1 MGAKESHINNSK
13 DIEVRVALPTNT
25 AHETVQLSIHKMHI
39 TRIFSVPY
47 SLLLEDSVSIS
58 SQLSSLEVS
67 TSISSL
73 SLLTLS
79 SVLGD
84 SVVFTSS
91 FFSLHS
97 LFCQS
102 VRTTNLFALFL
113 FVCTLIPPIIHK
125 DQHTISKFFLH

>member
-25 AHETVQLSIHKMHI
+25 THETVQLSIYKMHI
-39 TRIFSVPY
+39 IQIFSMHY

-67 TSISSL
+67 STSISSL
-73 SLLTLS
+73 SLLPLS

-84 SVVFTSS
+84 SVVCTSS
-91 FFSLHS
+91 FFSLHFS
-97 LFCQS
+97 FSHS
-102 VRTTNLFALFL
+102 VRTINLFALSL
-113 FVCTLIPPIIHK
+113 FVCTLVPPIIHK
-125 DQHTISKFFLH
+125 AQHTIS